1 MQNPEH
7 DFHRGFWTDRNG
19 NFGMMTAILL
29 PLLIGVAGMAMD
41 TLNLSLSRSQLQD
54 AADGAAL
61 AVSAALADGT
71 ADATSG
77 QTLGKNFVS
86 GQVANYM
93 SASEAAAVKNATN
106 VAITTTTSG
115 TGKTF
120 AVVVSSS
127 ASVALS
133 PFSSFIGGS
142 TRSVA
147 VASNAASGIGSAR
160 NGVSLEVVL
169 DESGSMGEN
178 TTTVKGRECV
188 LNLLGI
194 CLGYQT
200 TYVTKME
207 ALKQAA
213 AALFDALDKAD
224 PTFKHVRTGA
234 ISYTNGIKGQ
244 KPINWGTTDA
254 RSYVNAMPLNPSG
267 GTDATAA
274 VDTADKAIRQN
285 QYGTDAESV
294 AQAKYQNKP
303 VDRIIVLM
311 TDGQMEGTTGNWV
324 GSLDQKVRDACKSAK
339 DGGIRIFTVAF
350 MAPDKGKSLLQ
361 YCASSSANYYEPTTM
376 DALIASFADI
386 GEKATKVPT
395 RLTN

>member
-1 MQNPEH
+1 
-7 DFHRGFWTDRNG
+7 
-19 NFGMMTAILL
+19 MMTAILL
-29 PLLIGVAGMAMD
+29 PVLIGVAGLAMD
-41 TLNLSLSRSQLQD
+41 TMNLSLSQNQLQQ

-61 AVSAALADGT
+61 AVSAAMADGT

-93 SASEAAAVKNATN
+93 TASEAAAVKNATN
-106 VAITTTTSG
+106 VSITTTTTG
-115 TGKTF
+115 TGRTF
-120 AVVVSSS
+120 AVVVSAS

-142 TRSVA
+142 ARTVT
-147 VASNAASGIGSAR
+147 VTSNASSGIGTAR
-160 NGVSLEVVL
+160 NGVSMELVL
-169 DESGSMGEN
+169 DQSGSMTEN
-178 TTTVKGRECV
+178 TTTVKGRECSLMV
-188 LNLLGI
+188 LGI
-194 CLGYQT
+194 CLAYRP

-213 AALFDALDKAD
+213 TALFDALDKAD
-224 PTFKHVRTGA
+224 PTFRHVRTGA
-234 ISYTNGIKGQ
+234 ISYANGIKGQ
-244 KPINWGTTDA
+244 KAINWGTADA
-254 RSYVNAMPLNPSG
+254 RGYVSTLVPAG

-285 QYGTDAESV
+285 IYGTDAESV
-294 AQAKYQNKP
+294 AQAKYDNKP

-311 TDGQMEGTTGNWV
+311 TDGQMEGDTGDWLS
-324 GSLDQKVRDACKSAK
+324 SLDQSVRAKCASAK
-339 DGGIRIFTVAF
+339 EGGIRIFTVAF

-361 YCASSSANYYEPTTM
+361 YCASSASNYYEPTTM

-386 GEKATKVPT
+386 GQKATKVPT

>member
-1 MQNPEH
+1 MRNVGLTIRH
-7 DFHRGFWTDRNG
+7 GLYHDRNG

-29 PLLIGVAGMAMD
+29 PVLIGVAGLAMD
-41 TLNLSLSRSQLQD
+41 TLNLSLSQSQLQQ

-61 AVSAALADGT
+61 AVSAAMADGT
-71 ADATSG
+71 ADATTG

-93 SASEAAAVKNATN
+93 TASEAAAVKSATN
-106 VAITTTTSG
+106 VSITTTTSG

-127 ASVALS
+127 AAVPLS

-142 TRSVA
+142 TRTVT
-147 VASNAASGIGSAR
+147 VASNAASGIGTAR
-160 NGVSLEVVL
+160 NGVSMEVLL
-169 DESGSMGEN
+169 DESGSMAEN
-178 TTTVKGRECV
+178 TTTVKGKECI
-188 LNLLGI
+188 LNLLGLCI
-194 CLGYQT
+194 GYQT
-200 TYVTKME
+200 TYVTKIE

-224 PTFKHVRTGA
+224 PTFKHVRTGT

-244 KPINWGTTDA
+244 SAIDWGTTA
-254 RSYVNAMPLNPSG
+254 SRAYVNAMPTKPTG

-274 VDTADKAIRQN
+274 VDTADKAIRRN
-285 QYGTDAESV
+285 TYGTDAESV
-294 AQAKYQNKP
+294 AQAKYQNTT
-303 VDRIIVLM
+303 VERIIVLM
-311 TDGQMEGTTGNWV
+311 TDGQMEGNTGTWSS
-324 GSLDQKVRDACKSAK
+324 SLDQSVRAKCAAAK
-339 DGGIRIFTVAF
+339 DGGIKIFTVAF

-361 YCASSSANYYEPTTM
+361 YCASSSSNYYEPATM
-376 DALIASFADI
+376 SDLIASFADI